1 MPQAKRSAYL
11 PVVLVV
17 LACAS
22 AVVYL
27 AFFRGGSPAAPP
39 AAEAAPAEEPA
50 KAVRAPEIETRAEEA
65 APPAAPAPAPKSPAA
80 PAPVPAVAKAEPP
93 APVPARYEPPP
104 AKGPS
109 GEIDGFMSEGKWREA
124 RAKLSAAFPGPLP
137 DPERADLAKKGM
149 EINRQL
155 LLGEKPD
162 EREVELY
169 EIRQGDTLEGIARK
183 FKALN
188 GVKGAVM
195 LVNNYK
201 ENSILRAG
209 RKMRVPHGT
218 WSIVVDKSLFRLYV
232 CYEGAP
238 FKEYT
243 VTIGTDQKTP
253 PGKYVVG
260 VRNPKPAWWP
270 PAEMQ
275 IKEVPIKYGDPR
287 NPLGEWWISLEHDLY
302 HGIGIHGTNEPQ
314 AIGTKASNGCVRM
327 LNEEVGEVAAIAYKG
342 MAVTIVE

>member
-11 PVVLVV
+11 PVVLIV

-22 AVVYL
+22 TVVYL
-27 AFFRGGSPAAPP
+27 AFFRGGSEAASPAA
-39 AAEAAPAEEPA
+39 AAAPVEEPA
-50 KAVRAPEIETRAEEA
+50 RAVRAPEAEPKAEE
-65 APPAAPAPAPKSPAA
+65 AAPAPAPAPAPKAPA

-93 APVPARYEPPP
+93 APVPARYEPP
-104 AKGPS
+104 ATRSAS
-109 GEIDGFMSEGKWREA
+109 GEIDGFMAEGKWREA
-124 RAKLSAAFPGPLP
+124 RAKLSAVFSGPLT

-155 LLGEKPD
+155 LLAEKPD
-162 EREVELY
+162 ERELELY
-169 EIRQGDTLEGIARK
+169 EIKQGDTLEGIARK

-218 WSIVVDKSLFRLYV
+218 WSIVVDKSTFKLYT

-275 IKEVPIKYGDPR
+275 IKEVPVKYGDPR
-287 NPLGEWWISLEHDLY
+287 NPLGEWWISLDHDLY

-342 MAVTIVE
+342 MVVTIVE